1 MGKKRVGLLVLGIT
15 SLHGTVMWTVLLN
28 WKSNIYKL
36 RIKGKETSIFLQMHT
51 YRKLHEINLNFDGMS
66 NLKIQ
71 ELNSSRL
78 VDPGFSPENELVYF
92 QIAENR
98 LFLMGNFFVKTN
110 QAS

>member
-78 VDPGFSPENELVYF
+78 VDPGFPLENELVYF
-92 QIAENR
+92 QIAENL
-98 LFLMGNFFVKTN
+98 LFLMGNFVKTN

>member
-78 VDPGFSPENELVYF
+78 VDPGFPPENELVYF

-98 LFLMGNFFVKTN
+98 LFLMGNFVKTN

>member
-71 ELNSSRL
+71 ELNSSR
-78 VDPGFSPENELVYF
+78 FSPENELVYF

-98 LFLMGNFFVKTN
+98 LFLMGNFVKTN

>member
-1 MGKKRVGLLVLGIT
+1 MGKKRVGLLVLGMT

-36 RIKGKETSIFLQMHT
+36 HIKGKETSIFLQMHT

-66 NLKIQ
+66 NLEIQ

-98 LFLMGNFFVKTN
+98 LFLMGNFVKTN